1 VGGQFL
7 AFILLGPFSDVHRR
21 LSEQES
27 FVDGVEKKPLVS
39 GVERIDMCMK
49 IR

>member
-1 VGGQFL
+1 VGGRFL
-7 AFILLGPFSDVHRR
+7 AFILLGPFLEVHRR

-27 FVDGVEKKPLVS
+27 FVGGVEKKPLVT
-39 GVERIDMCMK
+39 GVERINMCMK